1 MKTINITELQTF
13 LIAFYNQEFPEQRL
27 GQAFMNVMKLTET
40 NTDIFYEPNNICF
53 FVTNIVYLIPNL
65 LKGLYDSQRRNSEFA
80 VNRRQDQKGY

>member
-40 NTDIFYEPNNICF
+40 NTDIFYEPDNI
-53 FVTNIVYLIPNL
+53 TAI
-65 LKGLYDSQRRNSEFA
+65 
-80 VNRRQDQKGY
+80 QKIYNQYISK